1 MKIDI
6 VNFQTPKHICEYM
19 ASMVDKDSS
28 ILEPTKGNGNLV
40 LELNK
45 VGHVYAPDGDF
56 LLQDHNAFYDYVV
69 MNPPFTPMPL
79 AYQIL
84 YITMGMTDNIIALMP
99 YLTLINSDK
108 RTRDIL
114 NFGLKSITHLP
125 RTAFKGSR
133 VQTCILE
140 MKRGYKGQAIFKT
153 L

>member
-1 MKIDI
+1 MKIDNI
-6 VNFQTPKHICEYM
+6 NFQTPKHICEYM
-19 ASMVDKDSS
+19 ASMVEKDSY

-40 LELNK
+40 SELNK
-45 VGHVYAPDGDF
+45 VGRVFAPDGDF
-56 LLQDHNAFYDYVV
+56 LLQDHSIKYDFIV
-69 MNPPFTPMPL
+69 MNPPFTPMTL
-79 AYQIL
+79 AYSIL

-108 RTRDIL
+108 RTKDIL
-114 NFGLKSITHLP
+114 GFGLKTITHLP

-140 MKRGYKGQAIFKT
+140 MKRDYKGETIFKT